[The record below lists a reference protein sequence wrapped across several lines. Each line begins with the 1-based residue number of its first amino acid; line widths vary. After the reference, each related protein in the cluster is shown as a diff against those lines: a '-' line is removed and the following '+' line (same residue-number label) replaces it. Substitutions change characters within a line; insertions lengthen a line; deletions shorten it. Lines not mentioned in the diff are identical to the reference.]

1 MNAEILQVWCGH
13 YTALCGIT
21 PWGLAVLQ
29 QVYRFIA
36 SAKTLRLEVWPSVR
50 AEMKIAAS
58 LAWLT
63 IRDLAS
69 PILRT
74 VETGDSSTSGYAL
87 MAYPLES
94 VIWKSMRVHEKWR
107 FISMPEELKQLAKKQ
122 DVDTFTNLLRLVILA
137 VP

>member
-1 MNAEILQVWCGH
+1 M
-13 YTALCGIT
+13 
-21 PWGLAVLQ
+21 Q